1 VSLYFCKP
9 NQGVLQMEDS
19 VNEEQRAAERKLVE
33 TEVTFHT
40 EDDIYMAK
48 SVDISGAGIRII
60 TEDPVDIRI
69 QIKENEKLVQYDA
82 QLVWVKVKDD
92 GTMEYGLKY

>member
-1 VSLYFCKP
+1 MADSA
-9 NQGVLQMEDS
+9 NQEKRREVRQLF
-19 VNEEQRAAERKLVE
+19 E

-48 SVDISGAGIRII
+48 SVDISDAGIRIVTLEPI
-60 TEDPVDIRI
+60 DMRI
-69 QIKENEKLVQYDA
+69 QIKEEEKLVQYDA
-82 QLVWVKVKDD
+82 QLVWVKLKDD

>member
-1 VSLYFCKP
+1 MADSE
-9 NQGVLQMEDS
+9 NQ
-19 VNEEQRAAERKLVE
+19 EQRITERKLVE

-48 SVDISGAGIRII
+48 SVDISGAGIRIV
-60 TEDPVDIRI
+60 TEEPVDIRI
-69 QIKENEKLVQYDA
+69 QIREEDELVQYDA

>member
-1 VSLYFCKP
+1 MADSE
-9 NQGVLQMEDS
+9 NQ
-19 VNEEQRAAERKLVE
+19 EQRTTERKLVE

-48 SVDISGAGIRII
+48 SVDISGAGIRIV
-60 TEDPVDIRI
+60 TEEPVDIRI
-69 QIKENEKLVQYDA
+69 QIREEDELVQYDA
-82 QLVWVKVKDD
+82 QLVWVRLKDD

>member
-1 VSLYFCKP
+1 
-9 NQGVLQMEDS
+9 MADS
-19 VNEEQRAAERKLVE
+19 ANHEKRRGERQLVE

-48 SVDISGAGIRII
+48 SVDISDAGIRIVTLEPI
-60 TEDPVDIRI
+60 DMRI
-69 QIKENEKLVQYDA
+69 QIKEEEKLVQYDA
-82 QLVWVKVKDD
+82 QLVWVKLKDD